1 MIYQLNSKERCKNIK
16 IRKILA
22 YGIPALILIITI
34 AVTAYLV
41 TNESN
46 GSTRTVVNQKEE
58 EERGSQSLKNL
69 DWDNLYR
76 SINLNENAVPSI
88 NKQKIQ
94 YELLRALTAK
104 YWDEIK
110 SGYVKIK
117 EIDEFN
123 LEIGIFVT
131 WKNNQEEIIWKT
143 IQLKHL
149 G

>member
-1 MIYQLNSKERCKNIK
+1 MNSKRRCKNIK
-16 IRKILA
+16 IKKILA
-22 YGIPALILIITI
+22 YGIPAVILIITI

-46 GSTRTVVNQKEE
+46 GTTKAVINQKEE
-58 EERGSQSLKNL
+58 EKREGQSLENL

-88 NKQKIQ
+88 NKQKIK
-94 YELLRALTAK
+94 YELLRALTTK
-104 YWDEIK
+104 YWDNIK
-110 SGYVKIK
+110 SGYIKIK

-123 LEIGIFVT
+123 WEIGIFVT

-143 IQLKHL
+143 ITLKHL